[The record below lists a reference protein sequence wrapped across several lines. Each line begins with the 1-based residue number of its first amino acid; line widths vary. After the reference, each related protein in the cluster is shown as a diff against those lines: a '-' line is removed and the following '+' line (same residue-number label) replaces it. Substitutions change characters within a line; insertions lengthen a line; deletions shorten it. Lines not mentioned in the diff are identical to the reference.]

1 MNNVVLATTWNPRG
15 ELERME
21 RLLPTLQEI
30 YTGMAVVLPPG
41 AEPGLVHRLGDL
53 PGVGCVSA
61 PEWPAGRWLALRTA
75 LQFPAEAVHYVDC
88 DRLLRWVETRPQEW
102 QAVVERVAA
111 CDCLLIGRT
120 PAAYATHPQALVQTE
135 AISNRVVSYF
145 LGQVVDASA
154 GSKGFSRR
162 AAEFLAAHTRP
173 GRALGTDAEWPLLLH
188 KARFAVEYIEVDGL
202 DWEIPDHYQ
211 PKAAGPDRQRQVAA
225 EYDADPR
232 HWAHRVAVAQ
242 EIVEVALDTIGRQII
257 Q

>member
-1 MNNVVLATTWNPRG
+1 
-15 ELERME
+15 
-21 RLLPTLQEI
+21 
-30 YTGMAVVLPPG
+30 
-41 AEPGLVHRLGDL
+41 
-53 PGVGCVSA
+53 
-61 PEWPAGRWLALRTA
+61 
-75 LQFPAEAVHYVDC
+75 
-88 DRLLRWVETRPQEW
+88 
-102 QAVVERVAA
+102 
-111 CDCLLIGRT
+111 
-120 PAAYATHPQALVQTE
+120 VQTE

-145 LGQVVDASA
+145 LGQIVDASA

-188 KARFAVEYIEVDGL
+188 KAGFAVEYIEVDGL

-211 PKAAGPDRQRQVAA
+211 PQAAGPDRQRQVAA